1 MSNSDSLNSKCRII
15 VDAMGGDFAPQNA
28 VLGAVQAFEERKD
41 FELFLIGKEKEILR
55 VLSENKVSFPKESI
69 IHAEDVIEMGD
80 SRPTAVIKAKPGS
93 SIVAGVNLVR
103 EKKADAF
110 VSAGNTG
117 AVMAAA
123 TLIMGRIEGVG
134 RPTIGAPMPNISG
147 ICTVFDV
154 GASVDSK
161 PKHLLEYAIMG
172 TIYTKEIFGIDN
184 PSVGILSVGEEES
197 KGSEVSLAASE
208 LIKKTNLNFKGN
220 VEGGDIFKGTVNV
233 VICDGFTGNI
243 LIKFGE
249 AVIPFL
255 RFKFKEYAK
264 KGLTNLIKIAIA
276 KSAMKEVLKDFDYQ
290 EQGGVLLLGVNG
302 ICMIGHGRST
312 PKAIKNLVFRADY
325 MYKKNLIKK
334 FESSIKQYSHL

>member
-15 VDAMGGDFAPQNA
+15 IDAMGGDFAPQNA
-28 VLGAVQAFEERKD
+28 VLGAVQAFEEKKD
-41 FELFLIGKEKEILR
+41 FELFLIGREKEILR
-55 VLSENKVSFPKESI
+55 VLSENNVSFPKENI

-80 SRPTAVIKAKPGS
+80 SHPTAAIKSKPKS
-93 SIVAGVNLVR
+93 SIVAGVNLVK

-117 AVMAAA
+117 AIMATA

-134 RPTIGAPMPNISG
+134 RPTMGAPMPNTSG
-147 ICTVFDV
+147 ICTLFDV
-154 GASVDSK
+154 GSSVDSK

-172 TIYTKEIFGIDN
+172 TIYTKEIFGVDN

-197 KGSEVSLAASE
+197 KGCEVSLAASE

-220 VEGGDIFKGTVNV
+220 VEGGDILKGTVNV

-243 LIKFGE
+243 LLKFGE
-249 AVIPFL
+249 AVIPL
-255 RFKFKEYAK
+255 LKFKFKEYAE
-264 KGLTNLIKIAIA
+264 KGLMNKLKMGLVR
-276 KSAMKEVLKDFDYQ
+276 SAMKDILKDFSYE
-290 EQGGVLLLGVNG
+290 EQGGVPLLGVNG

>member
-15 VDAMGGDFAPQNA
+15 VDAMGGDYAPQNA
-28 VLGAVQAFEERKD
+28 VLGAVQAFEEKKD

-55 VLSENKVSFPKESI
+55 VLSENKASFPKENI
-69 IHAEDVIEMGD
+69 IHAEEVIEMGD
-80 SRPTAVIKAKPGS
+80 SKPTAAIKSKPKS
-93 SIVAGVNLVR
+93 SIVAGMTLVKD
-103 EKKADAF
+103 KKADAF

-134 RPTIGAPMPNISG
+134 RPTMGAPMPNTTG
-147 ICTVFDV
+147 VCTLFDV
-154 GASVDSK
+154 GSSVDSK

-184 PSVGILSVGEEES
+184 PSIGILSVGEEES
-197 KGSEVSLAASE
+197 KGSEVSLAACE

-220 VEGGDIFKGTVNV
+220 VEGGDILKGIVNV
-233 VICDGFTGNI
+233 VICDGFVGNI
-243 LIKFGE
+243 LLKFGE
-249 AVIPFL
+249 GVIPLL
-255 RFKFKEYAK
+255 RFKFTEYAK

-276 KSAMKEVLKDFDYQ
+276 KNAMKEVMKDFDYQ
-290 EQGGVLLLGVNG
+290 EQGGVPLLGVNG

>member
-15 VDAMGGDFAPQNA
+15 VDAMGGDYAPQNA
-28 VLGAVQAFEERKD
+28 VLGAVQAFEEKKD

-55 VLSENKVSFPKESI
+55 VLSENKASFPKENI
-69 IHAEDVIEMGD
+69 IHAEEVIEMGD
-80 SRPTAVIKAKPGS
+80 SKPTAAIKSKPKS
-93 SIVAGVNLVR
+93 SIVAGMTLVKD
-103 EKKADAF
+103 KKADAF

-134 RPTIGAPMPNISG
+134 RPTMGAPMPNTTG
-147 ICTVFDV
+147 VCTLFDV
-154 GASVDSK
+154 GSSVDSK

-184 PSVGILSVGEEES
+184 PSIGILSVGEEES
-197 KGSEVSLAASE
+197 KGSEVSLAACE

-220 VEGGDIFKGTVNV
+220 VEGGDILKGTVNV
-233 VICDGFTGNI
+233 VICDGFVGNI
-243 LIKFGE
+243 LLKFGE
-249 AVIPFL
+249 GVIPLL
-255 RFKFKEYAK
+255 RFKFTEYAK

-276 KSAMKEVLKDFDYQ
+276 KNAMKEVMKDFDYQ
-290 EQGGVLLLGVNG
+290 EQGGVPLLGVNG

>member
-1 MSNSDSLNSKCRII
+1 MSNSDSFNSKCRII
-15 VDAMGGDFAPQNA
+15 VDAMGGDYAPQNA
-28 VLGAVQAFEERKD
+28 VLGAVQAYEERKD
-41 FELFLIGKEKEILR
+41 FELFLIGREKEILS
-55 VLSENKVSFPKESI
+55 VLSENKVSFPKGNI

-80 SRPTAVIKAKPGS
+80 SKPTAAIKFKPKS
-93 SIVAGVNLVR
+93 SIVAGVTLVK

-110 VSAGNTG
+110 ISAGNTG

-123 TLIMGRIEGVG
+123 TLIMGRIEGIG
-134 RPTIGAPMPNISG
+134 RPTMGAPMPNTTG
-147 ICTVFDV
+147 VCTIFDV

-172 TIYTKEIFGIDN
+172 TIYTKEIFGIEN

-220 VEGGDIFKGTVNV
+220 VEGGDILKGTVNV

-243 LIKFGE
+243 LLKFGE
-249 AVIPFL
+249 AVIPLL
-255 RFKFKEYAK
+255 RFKFAEYAK
-264 KGLTNLIKIAIA
+264 KGLTNLLKIAIA
-276 KSAMKEVLKDFDYQ
+276 KSAMKVILKDFSYE
-290 EQGGVLLLGVNG
+290 EQGGVPLLGVNG

-312 PKAIKNLVFRADY
+312 AKAIKNLVFRAEY
-325 MYKKNLIKK
+325 MYKKDLIKK

>member
-28 VLGAVQAFEERKD
+28 VLGAVQAFNERKD
-41 FELFLIGKEKEILR
+41 IELFLIGKEKEILK
-55 VLSENKVSFPKESI
+55 VLSENKISFPKENI
-69 IHAEDVIEMGD
+69 ISADEVIEMGD
-80 SRPTAVIKAKPGS
+80 SRPTAAIKAKPKS
-93 SIVAGVNLVR
+93 SIVAGVTLVR
-103 EKKADAF
+103 DKKADAF
-110 VSAGNTG
+110 ISAGNTG

-134 RPTIGAPMPNISG
+134 RPTMGAPMPNTKG
-147 ICTVFDV
+147 ICTLFDV
-154 GASVDSK
+154 GSSVDSK

-197 KGSEVSLAASE
+197 KGNEVSLAASE

-220 VEGGDIFKGTVNV
+220 VEGGDILKGTVNV
-233 VICDGFTGNI
+233 VICDGFVGNI
-243 LIKFGE
+243 LLKFGE
-249 AVIPFL
+249 AVIPLL
-255 RFKFKEYAK
+255 RSKFRDYAK
-264 KGLTNLIKIAIA
+264 KGLTNLLKIAVV
-276 KSAMKEVLKDFDYQ
+276 KGAMKEVLKDFSYE
-290 EQGGVLLLGVNG
+290 EQGGVPLLGVNG

-325 MYKKNLIKK
+325 MYKKDLIKK
-334 FESSIKQYSHL
+334 FERSIKQYSHL

>member
-1 MSNSDSLNSKCRII
+1 MSNSDSFNSKCRII

-28 VLGAVQAFEERKD
+28 VLGAVEAFKESQD
-41 FELFLIGKEKEILR
+41 FELFLIGKESEILR
-55 VLSENKVSFPKESI
+55 VLSENKVSFPNENI

-80 SRPTAVIKAKPGS
+80 SRPTAAIKSKPGS
-93 SIVAGVNLVR
+93 SIVAGTNLVR

-134 RPTIGAPMPNISG
+134 RPTMGAPMPNTSG
-147 ICTVFDV
+147 ICTLFDV
-154 GASVDSK
+154 GSSVDSK

-172 TIYTKEIFGIDN
+172 AIYTKEMFGIDN
-184 PSVGILSVGEEES
+184 PSIGILSVGEEES
-197 KGSEVSLAASE
+197 KGSEVSLAACE

-220 VEGGDIFKGTVNV
+220 VEGGDILKGTVNV

-243 LIKFGE
+243 LLKFGE
-249 AVIPFL
+249 AVIPL
-255 RFKFKEYAK
+255 LKFKFTEYAK
-264 KGLTNLIKIAIA
+264 RGLTNLLKIAVV

-290 EQGGVLLLGVNG
+290 EQGGVPLLGVNG
-302 ICMIGHGRST
+302 VCMIGHGRST

>member
-1 MSNSDSLNSKCRII
+1 MSNSDSENSKCRII

-28 VLGAVQAFEERKD
+28 VMGAVQAFEENKD
-41 FELFLIGKEKEILR
+41 FEIFLIGKESEISK
-55 VLSENKVSFPKESI
+55 VLSENNVSFPKGNI
-69 IHAEDVIEMGD
+69 IDAEDVIEMGD
-80 SRPTAVIKAKPGS
+80 SRPTQAIKSKPKS
-93 SIVAGVNLVR
+93 SIVAGVTLIK

-134 RPTIGAPMPNISG
+134 RPTMGAPMPNTTG
-147 ICTVFDV
+147 VCTLFDV

-172 TIYTKEIFGIDN
+172 TIYTKEILGVEN
-184 PSVGILSVGEEES
+184 PSIGILSVGEEES
-197 KGSEVSLAASE
+197 KGSEISLAASE
-208 LIKKTNLNFKGN
+208 MIRKTNLNFKGN
-220 VEGGDIFKGTVNV
+220 VEGGDILKGTVNV

-243 LIKFGE
+243 LLKFGE
-249 AVIPFL
+249 AVIPL
-255 RFKFKEYAK
+255 LKFKFKEYADR
-264 KGLTNLIKIAIA
+264 GLTNKIKMGLLR
-276 KSAMKEVLKDFDYQ
+276 SSMKVILKDFDYQ
-290 EQGGVLLLGVNG
+290 EQGGVPLLGVNG

-312 PKAIKNLVFRADY
+312 AKAIKNLVIRADY

-334 FESSIKQYSHL
+334 FESSIKQYSNL

>member
-28 VLGAVQAFEERKD
+28 VMGAVQAFEEKKD

-55 VLSENKVSFPKESI
+55 VLAENKVSFPKGNI
-69 IHAEDVIEMGD
+69 IHADDVIEMGD
-80 SRPTAVIKAKPGS
+80 SKPTAAIKSKPNS
-93 SIVAGVNLVR
+93 SIVAGVTLVK

-134 RPTIGAPMPNISG
+134 RPTMGAPMPNTSG
-147 ICTVFDV
+147 ICTLFDV
-154 GASVDSK
+154 GSSVDSK

-172 TIYTKEIFGIDN
+172 TIYTKEMFGIDN
-184 PSVGILSVGEEES
+184 PSIGILSVGEEES
-197 KGSEVSLAASE
+197 KGSEVSLAACE

-220 VEGGDIFKGTVNV
+220 VEGGDILKGTVNV

-243 LIKFGE
+243 LLKFGE
-249 AVIPFL
+249 AVIPLL
-255 RFKFKEYAK
+255 RFKFTEYAK
-264 KGLTNLIKIAIA
+264 KGLGNLLKIAIA
-276 KSAMKEVLKDFDYQ
+276 KSAMKDVLKGFDYQ
-290 EQGGVLLLGVNG
+290 EEGGVPLLGVNG
-302 ICMIGHGRST
+302 VCMIGHGRST
-312 PKAIKNLVFRADY
+312 AKAMKNLILRADY
-325 MYKKNLIKK
+325 MYKKDLIKK

>member
-15 VDAMGGDFAPQNA
+15 IDAMGGDFAPQNA
-28 VLGAVQAFEERKD
+28 VLGAVQAFEEMKD

-55 VLSENKVSFPKESI
+55 VLTENKVSFPKENI
-69 IHAEDVIEMGD
+69 IHAEEVIEMGD
-80 SRPTAVIKAKPGS
+80 SRPTIAIKSKPNS
-93 SIVAGVNLVR
+93 SIVAGVTLVK

-134 RPTIGAPMPNISG
+134 RPTMGAPMPNTSG
-147 ICTVFDV
+147 ICTLFDV
-154 GASVDSK
+154 GSSVDSK

-172 TIYTKEIFGIDN
+172 TIYTKEMFGIDN
-184 PSVGILSVGEEES
+184 PSIGILSVGEEES

-208 LIKKTNLNFKGN
+208 LIKRTNLNFKGN
-220 VEGGDIFKGTVNV
+220 VEGGDILKGTVNV
-233 VICDGFTGNI
+233 VICDGFVGNI
-243 LIKFGE
+243 LLKFGE
-249 AVIPFL
+249 AVIPLL

-264 KGLTNLIKIAIA
+264 KGLTNLMKIAVV
-276 KSAMKEVLKDFDYQ
+276 KGAMKEVLKDFDYQ
-290 EQGGVLLLGVNG
+290 EQGGVPLLGVNG

-312 PKAIKNLVFRADY
+312 AKAIKNLILRADY
-325 MYKKNLIKK
+325 MYKKDLIKK
-334 FESSIKQYSHL
+334 FESYIKQYSHL